1 MYEMGTGSLTGTAGA
16 LELFSTCPQ
25 SKDLPADV
33 YRRRVEE
40 VAAWSD
46 RAGYRGILV
55 YTDNQ
60 LVDPWLVA
68 QVVLE
73 STQKL
78 CPLVA
83 VQPVYMH
90 PYTAAKM
97 VSSFAHIYGR
107 RIFLNMVAGGFRND
121 LLALGDHTEHADRY
135 ARVVEY
141 TSIVRRLLNGERV
154 SFEGRY
160 YTVENLSLRPALPP
174 ELFPGIFVSGSS
186 DAGVA
191 AARSI
196 GATAVKYPKPPGE
209 EVSTSA
215 DSAGIGMRVGVIAR
229 SDDSEA
235 WKVARARFP
244 EDRKG
249 QVTHALA
256 MKVTDSHWHQQLSR
270 LGAEP
275 PSEENPYWL
284 GPFENYKTFCPYL
297 VGSYETVALELTRYM
312 ELGFGTFILDIPP
325 DEEELQHTALAF
337 EHASRHARA

>member
-1 MYEMGTGSLTGTAGA
+1 V

-33 YRRRVEE
+33 YRRRVAE

-68 QVVLE
+68 QIVIE
-73 STQKL
+73 STEQL

-121 LLALGDHTEHADRY
+121 LLALGDKTEHADRY

-141 TSIVRRLLNGERV
+141 TLLVKRLLQGERV
-154 SFEGRY
+154 SFAGRY
-160 YTVENLSLRPALPP
+160 YNVENLSLTPGLAP

-186 DAGVA
+186 DSGVA
-191 AARSI
+191 AARAI
-196 GATAVKYPKPPGE
+196 GATAVKYPKPPNE
-209 EVSTSA
+209 EISISA
-215 DSAGIGMRVGVIAR
+215 DGAGIGMRVGIIAR
-229 SDDSEA
+229 DNDSQA
-235 WKVARARFP
+235 WTVARARFP

-249 QVTHALA
+249 QITHTLA
-256 MKVTDSHWHQQLSR
+256 MKVSDSQWHRQLSE

-275 PSEENPYWL
+275 PSPENPYWL

-297 VGSYETVALELTRYM
+297 VGSYTTVAIELARYI
-312 ELGFGTFILDIPP
+312 ELGFETFILDIPP
-325 DEEELQHTALAF
+325 NEEELQHAALAF
-337 EHASRHARA
+337 EQASRRTLA